1 MALLE
6 PVTSS
11 AWKTLVMYKPT
22 IGFLAELNKKT
33 FESNGYV
40 RDQVELIDFS
50 LNSRSNFVSFG

>member
-22 IGFLAELNKKT
+22 IGFLAELNKEP
-33 FESNGYV
+33 FESNSYV
-40 RDQVELIDFS
+40 RDQVELTDFS